1 MDIEEQTNRISD
13 LDRKC
18 DLLQQKNDQLSV
30 KIDELEQYS
39 RRNCLIL
46 HGLPES
52 SGDIVEA
59 CIMTINHAIP
69 QAALARK
76 DVDRAHRLGRQTH
89 KHVTPDSSGLP
100 TKPRATILKFCSY
113 ASRETIFRSK
123 RLFKGSGFSI
133 TESLTT
139 KRMALLKSAQNHPK
153 VKNAWTLDGRLS
165 CPLQTGKKII
175 ITCPSDLA
183 KL

>member
-59 CIMTINHAIP
+59 CITTINHAIP

-76 DVDRAHRLGRQTH
+76 DVDRAHRLGRQTP
-89 KHVTPDSSGLP
+89 KHGTPDSSGLP
-100 TKPRATILKFCSY
+100 TKPRATTLKFCSY

-139 KRMALLKSAQNHPK
+139 NRMAPKSAQNHPK

-165 CPLQTGKKII
+165 CLLQTGKKII